1 MLEDLLKSNKCFK
14 LVCGAG
20 NEDAVEVEKL
30 VKLYSLAGCKF
41 FDLSAKPEIVDAAKR
56 GLEDRE
62 GYLCV
67 SVGIKGDPHVR
78 KACID
83 SEKCVKCHKCEEIC
97 PQKAI
102 KNCKMITPSQLAING
117 STEDTSLRPLTAALP
132 SQLAINGSTGDTSLR
147 PLLAARCIGCGKCG
161 NVCRHGAISYI
172 SENKDLSEVLPP
184 LIEKGIDCIELHAMG
199 ENDDE
204 VFEKWQYINEI
215 FDGLLS
221 ICTARGHL
229 SEEKMIERIKTMTAC
244 RKPFSTIVQAD
255 GFPMSGGKSDYK
267 TTLQAVSTAEIV
279 QNANLPVYI
288 MLSGGTN
295 SKTAELAKMC
305 GINYNGIAIGT
316 FARKIVA
323 RYIDRPDFLTNK
335 YAFEDA
341 LKIAKA
347 LVDTVE

>member
-1 MLEDLLKSNKCFK
+1 MLEDLLKNGKCFK

-20 NEDAVEVEKL
+20 NEDAAEVEKL
-30 VKLYSLAGCKF
+30 VKLYSSAGCKF

-56 GLEDRE
+56 GLEGRE

-78 KACID
+78 KARID
-83 SEKCVKCHKCEEIC
+83 GEKCIGCHKCEEIC
-97 PQKAI
+97 TQKAI
-102 KNCKMITPSQLAING
+102 RNSKIN
-117 STEDTSLRPLTAALP
+117 S
-132 SQLAINGSTGDTSLR
+132 
-147 PLLAARCIGCGKCG
+147 ARCIGCGKCQK
-161 NVCRHGAISYI
+161 VCRHGAISYVC
-172 SENKDLSEVLPP
+172 ENKDLSEVLPP

-199 ENDDE
+199 VCDDE
-204 VFEKWQYINEI
+204 VFEKWGYINEI

-221 ICTARGHL
+221 ICTSRGHL

-255 GFPMSGGKSDYK
+255 GFPMSGGKDDYK

-279 QNANLPVYI
+279 QNAKLPVYI

-295 SKTAELAKMC
+295 SKTAELAKLC
-305 GINYNGIAIGT
+305 LIDYNGIAIGS

-323 RYIDRPDFLTNK
+323 RYIDRPDFMTNR
-335 YAFEDA
+335 YAFEEA

-347 LVDTVE
+347 LVETIE

>member
-20 NEDAVEVEKL
+20 NEDATEVEKL
-30 VKLYSLAGCKF
+30 VKLYSSAGCKF

-56 GLEDRE
+56 GLEGRE

-83 SEKCVKCHKCEEIC
+83 GEKCVGCHKCEEIC

-102 KNCKMITPSQLAING
+102 RGSKINKV
-117 STEDTSLRPLTAALP
+117 
-132 SQLAINGSTGDTSLR
+132 
-147 PLLAARCIGCGKCG
+147 RCIGCGKCQK
-161 NVCRHGAISYI
+161 VCRHDAISYI
-172 SENKDLSEVLPP
+172 SENKDLREVLPP

-199 ENDDE
+199 VCDDE
-204 VFEKWQYINEI
+204 VFEKWGYINEI

-221 ICTARGHL
+221 ICTSRGHL
-229 SEEKMIERIKTMTAC
+229 SEEKMIERIKSMTAC

-255 GFPMSGGKSDYK
+255 GFPMSGGKDDYK

-279 QNANLPVYI
+279 QNAKLPVYI

-295 SKTAELAKMC
+295 SKTSELAKMC

-323 RYIDRPDFLTNK
+323 RYVDRVDFLTNK

-341 LKIAKA
+341 LKIAKT
-347 LVDTVE
+347 LVESV

>member
-1 MLEDLLKSNKCFK
+1 MLEDLLKTNKCFK

-20 NEDAVEVEKL
+20 NEDAAEVEKL
-30 VKLYSLAGCKF
+30 VKLYSSAGCKF
-41 FDLSAKPEIVDAAKR
+41 FDLSAKPEIVDAAKL
-56 GLEDRE
+56 GLEDKE

-83 SEKCVKCHKCEEIC
+83 GEKCVGCHKCEEIC

-102 KNCKMITPSQLAING
+102 KGSKIN
-117 STEDTSLRPLTAALP
+117 T
-132 SQLAINGSTGDTSLR
+132 
-147 PLLAARCIGCGKCG
+147 ARCIGCGKCA
-161 NVCRHGAISYI
+161 NICKHDAISYV
-172 SENKDLSEVLPP
+172 SENKDLSEVLPS

-204 VFEKWQYINEI
+204 VFKKWQYINEN
-215 FDGLLS
+215 FNGLLS

-229 SEEKMIERIKTMTAC
+229 SEEKMLARIKAMTAY
-244 RKPFSTIVQAD
+244 REPFSTIVQAD
-255 GFPMSGGKSDYK
+255 GFPMSGGKDDYK

-279 QNANLPVYI
+279 QNAKLPVYI

-295 SKTAELAKMC
+295 SKTAELAKIC

-316 FARKIVA
+316 FARKIVS
-323 RYIDRPDFLTNK
+323 RYIDRPDFLANK

>member
-20 NEDAVEVEKL
+20 NEDATEVEKL
-30 VKLYSLAGCKF
+30 VKLYSSAGCKF

-83 SEKCVKCHKCEEIC
+83 GEKCVGCHKCEEIC

-102 KNCKMITPSQLAING
+102 RGSKINKV
-117 STEDTSLRPLTAALP
+117 
-132 SQLAINGSTGDTSLR
+132 
-147 PLLAARCIGCGKCG
+147 RCIGCGKCE
-161 NVCRHGAISYI
+161 NVCRHDAIYYI
-172 SENKDLSEVLPP
+172 SENKDLREVLPP

-199 ENDDE
+199 ENNDE
-204 VFEKWQYINEI
+204 VFEKWQYINEN

-221 ICTARGHL
+221 ICTSRGHL
-229 SEEKMIERIKTMTAC
+229 SEEKMIERIKSMTAC
-244 RKPFSTIVQAD
+244 RKPFSTIIQAD
-255 GFPMSGGKSDYK
+255 GFPMSGGKDDYK

-279 QNANLPVYI
+279 QNAKLPVYI

-295 SKTAELAKMC
+295 SKTSELAKMC
-305 GINYNGIAIGT
+305 GINYNGIAVGT

-323 RYIDRPDFLTNK
+323 RYVDRVDFLTNK

-341 LKIAKA
+341 LKIAKT
-347 LVDTVE
+347 LVESV

>member
-1 MLEDLLKSNKCFK
+1 MLEDLLKTNKCFK

-20 NEDAVEVEKL
+20 NEDATEVEKL
-30 VKLYSLAGCKF
+30 VKLYSSAGCKF

-56 GLEDRE
+56 GLEGRE

-83 SEKCVKCHKCEEIC
+83 GEKCVGCHKCEEIC

-102 KNCKMITPSQLAING
+102 RGSKIN
-117 STEDTSLRPLTAALP
+117 T
-132 SQLAINGSTGDTSLR
+132 
-147 PLLAARCIGCGKCG
+147 ARCIGCGKCG
-161 NVCRHGAISYI
+161 KVCRHGAISYVC
-172 SENKDLSEVLPP
+172 ENKDLSEVLPP
-184 LIEKGIDCIELHAMG
+184 LIAKGIDCIELHAMG

-347 LVDTVE
+347 LVDTVG